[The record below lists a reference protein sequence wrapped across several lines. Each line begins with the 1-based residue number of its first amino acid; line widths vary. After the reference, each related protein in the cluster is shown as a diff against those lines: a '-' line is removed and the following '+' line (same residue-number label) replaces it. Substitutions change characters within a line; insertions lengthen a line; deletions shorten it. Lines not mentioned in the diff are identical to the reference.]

1 MKPIRTSVLDQD
13 WHWAMSWDKK
23 LIARL
28 PIADLS
34 EQEIKTALAELG
46 REGLEARV
54 VKNHHL
60 GKVIRVSSDAAIELA
75 RKRQQTFIV
84 KDVKKNSQTPRPT
97 L

>member
-13 WHWAMSWDKK
+13 WHWAMSLDNK

-28 PIADLS
+28 PIADLN

-54 VKNHHL
+54 VKNNLL

-75 RKRQQTFIV
+75 RKRQQTFVV
-84 KDVKKNSQTPRPT
+84 KGAKKNTQAPRPT